1 MKPPRPS
8 LLVLLRFL
16 AILGAAFFI
25 ILALHVEPA
34 QGGRLRSSPP
44 SPVPH
49 TNPSSEC
56 GCNNGT

>member
-1 MKPPRPS
+1 MKAPRPS

-16 AILGAAFFI
+16 AILVVAFFI

-34 QGGRLRSSPP
+34 QGGRQPSSPP

-49 TNPSSEC
+49 TNQHWPC
-56 GCNNGT
+56 CDRR